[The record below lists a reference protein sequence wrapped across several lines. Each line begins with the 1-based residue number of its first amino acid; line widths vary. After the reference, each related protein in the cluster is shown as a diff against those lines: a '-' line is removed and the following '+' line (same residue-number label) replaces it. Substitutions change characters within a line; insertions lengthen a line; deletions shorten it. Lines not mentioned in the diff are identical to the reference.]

1 MVNKPKR
8 LKGLVQKDKARDWR
22 IKGRPVSPPTNPAES
37 MSPKAVENELS
48 ERSNHRLAL
57 IVGRYDEQVS
67 KPQATKGRI
76 V

>member
-1 MVNKPKR
+1 
-8 LKGLVQKDKARDWR
+8 
-22 IKGRPVSPPTNPAES
+22 

-57 IVGRYDEQVS
+57 LDGRCEEQVS
-67 KPQATKGRI
+67 KPQATDGRI